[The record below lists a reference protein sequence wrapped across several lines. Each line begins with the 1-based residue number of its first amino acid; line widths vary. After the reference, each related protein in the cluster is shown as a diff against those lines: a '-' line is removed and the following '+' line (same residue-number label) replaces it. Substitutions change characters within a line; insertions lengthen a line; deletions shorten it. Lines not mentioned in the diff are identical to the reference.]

1 MPQWKHWCQICIK
14 ILKVLWQQWLQNCVS
29 FCTVEERRSRLLC
42 LHLCLTKNILEVS
55 DSVFLFFFFSS
66 WDFFQVRT
74 LDYFLWALK
83 FMKSYIY
90 IYIYSWIYIYI
101 YIFLKEPNMY
111 IYIQQ
116 MFGSFNNYRAPI
128 SAKATHVSW
137 YPMHSNKWYLKSM
150 NHQLLYE
157 LVLYMWEIS
166 VLMNFWSTVW
176 GTTQPAVKYH

>member
-55 DSVFLFFFFSS
+55 DSVFLFFLFFLLRFFSS
-66 WDFFQVRT
+66 AYLRLFSASFKI
-74 LDYFLWALK
+74 YEI
-83 FMKSYIY
+83 IY
-90 IYIYSWIYIYI
+90 IHIYIFLNIYI

-137 YPMHSNKWYLKSM
+137 YPIHSNKWYLKSM